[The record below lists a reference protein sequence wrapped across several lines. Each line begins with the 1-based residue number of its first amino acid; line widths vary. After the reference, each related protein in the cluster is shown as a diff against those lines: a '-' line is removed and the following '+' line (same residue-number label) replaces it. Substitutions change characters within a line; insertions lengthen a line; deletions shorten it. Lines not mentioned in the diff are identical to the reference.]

1 MLVCMVG
8 FNKEECITLLER
20 SDVKKVVIFNGD
32 VQEDRDEY
40 EHLYDIYKDRLTM
53 YEGDI
58 ELNLNAYLQQHRE
71 ERFDMV
77 VGEYFR

>member
-77 VGEYFR
+77 VGEDFR

>member
-1 MLVCMVG
+1 MVG